1 MVNRIVF
8 LFSLI
13 FFFALPVKSQIK
25 HVVAKGETVFQIAK
39 KYEVTPFDI
48 YRLNPDAKN
57 GVQENTTLLIPK
69 ATSGKG
75 VIHVVGE
82 KETLFGIAKKY
93 NISVSDL
100 ETWNKASLQ
109 NGLKK
114 GQEIYVSKYP
124 NAKREINTESSFKPN
139 LSSNS
144 TSNSSKNKFAT
155 THLVEAKETKYG
167 IATRYG
173 LTVTELEQLNPQIVG
188 GLSIGQTLVLN
199 PGVQVKKTTKVT
211 LVDYEVQP
219 KETLY
224 SLSKKFDIAQADLIT
239 LNPDL
244 QDGLKIG
251 MILKVPSNGTGSYV
265 SKVKDSVLVAKNK
278 VNLIASVDKSKQKN
292 LVLLLPFNMA
302 KIETDS
308 VKTKTEQLK
317 TNKFLNLTLD
327 FYAGALMAIDS
338 AKVLGLP
345 VNVKVYDVE
354 STKYSSNVASI
365 ISKNNFKNVDVVVG
379 PFQNSIVET
388 TAQLLEKYDVPVI
401 SPLSKERGLPMANLY
416 YSIPS
421 EDLLKVSM
429 FNYFKAKNGNVVA
442 IISSKKTTSKEYIS
456 ANHPEVK
463 HAAFNDKGALDVALL
478 KTKLVKGQKNFV
490 LMEIEKASTILNITN
505 ILKGLQKEYDIQL
518 AVFEL
523 YDALNF
529 EEIPMKNLTD
539 LKLLFPSITK
549 VAETLEE
556 KIFEKQFKKINN
568 IYPNA
573 AAKKGFDVTFDAM
586 LRICQPEG
594 FVKSAASTKTE
605 YIENAFDYSSNNG
618 MITNNATYLLYY
630 DSDLTIKQ
638 AQ

>member
-1 MVNRIVF
+1 MIKRVVF

-13 FFFALPVKSQIK
+13 FLFALPIQSQIK
-25 HVVAKGETVFQIAK
+25 HLVAKGESVTLIAK

-69 ATSGKG
+69 ATSGKA
-75 VIHVVGE
+75 VLHVVGE

-93 NISVSDL
+93 NISVADL
-100 ETWNKASLQ
+100 ETWNKATLQ

-114 GQEIYVSKYP
+114 GQEIFVSKP
-124 NAKREINTESSFKPN
+124 SAADLKSVPTAFEIPIAV
-139 LSSNS
+139 SN
-144 TSNSSKNKFAT
+144 AT

-167 IATRYG
+167 IATKYG

-188 GLSIGQTLVLN
+188 GLNVGQTVVLK
-199 PGVQVKKTTKVT
+199 PGVQVKKTTNVT
-211 LVDYEVQP
+211 LIDYEVQP

-251 MILKVPSNGTGSYV
+251 MILKVPSNGTGTFV
-265 SKVKDSVLVAKNK
+265 SRTKDSVLVAKNK
-278 VNLIASVDKSKQKN
+278 VNLIASVDKLKQKN
-292 LVLLLPFNMA
+292 LVLLLPFNMT

-379 PFQNSIVET
+379 PFQNSVVET

-401 SPLSKERGLPMANLY
+401 SPLSKERGLPMDNLY

-478 KTKLVKGQKNFV
+478 KTQLVKGQKNFV
-490 LMEIEKASTILNITN
+490 LMEIEKASTILNIIN

>member
-1 MVNRIVF
+1 MIKRVVF

-13 FFFALPVKSQIK
+13 FLFALPVQSQIK

-57 GVQENTTLLIPK
+57 GVKENTTLLIPNGSVNK
-69 ATSGKG
+69 SIT
-75 VIHVVGE
+75 HVVGE

-93 NISVSDL
+93 NVSVADL
-100 ETWNKASLQ
+100 ETWNKATLQ

-114 GQEIYVSKYP
+114 GQEIFVSKP
-124 NAKREINTESSFKPN
+124 SAADLKSVSTPFVSKPKPV
-139 LSSNS
+139 SNV
-144 TSNSSKNKFAT
+144 T

-188 GLSIGQTLVLN
+188 GLNIGQTLILK
-199 PGVQVKKTTKVT
+199 PGVQVKKPSNVT
-211 LVDYEVQP
+211 LVEYEVQP

-224 SLSKKFDIAQADLIT
+224 SLSKKFDIAQGDLIT

-251 MILKVPSNGTGSYV
+251 MLLKVPSNGTV
-265 SKVKDSVLVAKNK
+265 ISKVKDSVLVAKNK
-278 VNLIASVDKSKQKN
+278 VNLLASVDKSKQKN
-292 LVLLLPFNMA
+292 LVLLLPFNIN

-327 FYAGALMAIDS
+327 FYAGALMAVDS

-345 VNVKVYDVE
+345 INVKVYDVE

-365 ISKNNFKNVDVVVG
+365 ISKNDFENVDAVVG
-379 PFQNSIVET
+379 PFQNSVVET
-388 TAQLLEKYDVPVI
+388 TAQLLTKYNTPVI
-401 SPLSKERGLPMANLY
+401 SPLSKERGLPLSNLY
-416 YSIPS
+416 YTVPS
-421 EDLLKVSM
+421 EDLLRASM
-429 FNYFKAKNGNVVA
+429 FDYFKSKNGNVVA
-442 IISSKKTTSKEYIS
+442 IISAKKTTSKDFIT

-478 KTKLVKGQKNFV
+478 KTQLVKGQKNFV
-490 LMEIEKASTILNITN
+490 LMEIEKASTILSITN

-529 EEIPMKNLTD
+529 EEIPMKNLAD
-539 LKLLFPSITK
+539 LKLLFPSATK
-549 VAETLEE
+549 VASTPEE
-556 KIFEKQFKKINN
+556 KQFEKQFKKINN

-594 FVKSAASTKTE
+594 FVKSAATTKTE
-605 YIENAFDYSSNNG
+605 YIENAFDYNSSNG
-618 MITNNATYLLYY
+618 LISNNATYLLYY
-630 DSDLTIKQ
+630 NSDLTIKQ

>member
-1 MVNRIVF
+1 MIKRVVF

-13 FFFALPVKSQIK
+13 FLFALPVQSQIK

-39 KYEVTPFDI
+39 KYKVTPFDI

-57 GVQENTTLLIPK
+57 GVKENTTLLIPNGSVNK
-69 ATSGKG
+69 SIT
-75 VIHVVGE
+75 HVVGE

-93 NISVSDL
+93 NVSVADL
-100 ETWNKASLQ
+100 ETWNKATLQ

-114 GQEIYVSKYP
+114 GQEIFVSKP
-124 NAKREINTESSFKPN
+124 SAADLKSVPTPFVSKPKPV
-139 LSSNS
+139 SNV
-144 TSNSSKNKFAT
+144 T

-167 IATRYG
+167 IATKYG

-188 GLSIGQTLVLN
+188 GLNMGQTLILK
-199 PGVQVKKTTKVT
+199 PGVQVKKPSNVT

-265 SKVKDSVLVAKNK
+265 SKAKDSVLVAKNK
-278 VNLIASVDKSKQKN
+278 VNLIASVDKSQQKN
-292 LVLLLPFNMA
+292 MVLLLPFNLT

-327 FYAGALMAIDS
+327 FYAGAQMAIDS

-345 VNVKVYDVE
+345 VNIKVYDVE

-365 ISKNNFKNVDVVVG
+365 ISKNNFENVDVVVG
-379 PFQNSIVET
+379 PFQNSVVET
-388 TAQLLEKYDVPVI
+388 TAQLLAKYNVPVI
-401 SPLSKERGLPMANLY
+401 SPLSKERGLPMDNLY

-421 EDLLKVSM
+421 EDLLKASM
-429 FNYFKAKNGNVVA
+429 FNYFKSKNGNVVA

-478 KTKLVKGQKNFV
+478 KTQLVKGQKNFV
-490 LMEIEKASTILNITN
+490 LMEIEKASTIINITN

-539 LKLLFPSITK
+539 LKLLFPSTTK
-549 VAETLEE
+549 VAETPEE

-605 YIENAFDYSSNNG
+605 YIENAFDYNSSNG
-618 MITNNATYLLYY
+618 LISNNATYLLFY

>member
-1 MVNRIVF
+1 MIKRVVF

-13 FFFALPVKSQIK
+13 FLFALPVQSQIK

-39 KYEVTPFDI
+39 KYKVTPFDI

-57 GVQENTTLLIPK
+57 GVKENTTLLIPNGSVNK
-69 ATSGKG
+69 SIT
-75 VIHVVGE
+75 HVVGE

-93 NISVSDL
+93 NVSVADL
-100 ETWNKASLQ
+100 ETWNKATLQ

-114 GQEIYVSKYP
+114 GQEIFVSKP
-124 NAKREINTESSFKPN
+124 SAADLKSVPTPFVSKPKPV
-139 LSSNS
+139 SNV
-144 TSNSSKNKFAT
+144 T

-188 GLSIGQTLVLN
+188 GLNIGQTLILKL
-199 PGVQVKKTTKVT
+199 GVQIKKPSNVT

-224 SLSKKFDIAQADLIT
+224 SLSKKFDIAQGDLIT

-251 MILKVPSNGTGSYV
+251 MILKVPSNGTV
-265 SKVKDSVLVAKNK
+265 VTKVKDSVLVAKNK
-278 VNLIASVDKSKQKN
+278 VNLLASVDKSKQRN
-292 LVLLLPFNMA
+292 LVLLLPFNIN

-327 FYAGALMAIDS
+327 FYAGALMAVDS

-345 VNVKVYDVE
+345 INVKVYDVE

-365 ISKNNFKNVDVVVG
+365 ISKNDFENVDAVVG
-379 PFQNSIVET
+379 PFQNSVVET
-388 TAQLLEKYDVPVI
+388 TAQLLTKYNTPVI
-401 SPLSKERGLPMANLY
+401 SPLSKERGLPLSNLY
-416 YSIPS
+416 YTVPS
-421 EDLLKVSM
+421 EDLLRASM
-429 FNYFKAKNGNVVA
+429 FDYFKSKNGNVIA
-442 IISSKKTTSKEYIS
+442 IISAKKTTSKDFIT

-478 KTKLVKGQKNFV
+478 KTQLVKGQKNFV

-539 LKLLFPSITK
+539 LKLLFPSTTK
-549 VAETLEE
+549 VAETPEE

-605 YIENAFDYSSNNG
+605 YIENAFDYTSNNG

>member
-1 MVNRIVF
+1 MIKRVVF

-13 FFFALPVKSQIK
+13 FLFGLPAQSQIK
-25 HVVAKGETVFQIAK
+25 HVVAKGETVTQIAK

-93 NISVSDL
+93 NISVADL
-100 ETWNKASLQ
+100 EAWNKATLQ

-114 GQEIYVSKYP
+114 GQEIFVSKP
-124 NAKREINTESSFKPN
+124 SAAVLKSVSTPVVSKPKAV
-139 LSSNS
+139 SN
-144 TSNSSKNKFAT
+144 AT

-167 IATRYG
+167 IATKYG

-188 GLSIGQTLVLN
+188 GLNIGQTLILK
-199 PGVQVKKTTKVT
+199 PGVQIKKPSNVT

-224 SLSKKFDIAQADLIT
+224 SLSKKFDIAQGDLIT

-251 MILKVPSNGTGSYV
+251 MILKVPSNGTGTYV
-265 SKVKDSVLVAKNK
+265 SKAKDSVLVAKNK

-292 LVLLLPFNMA
+292 MVLLLPFNIN

-327 FYAGALMAIDS
+327 FYAGAQMAIDS

-365 ISKNNFKNVDVVVG
+365 ISKNNFENVDVVVG
-379 PFQNSIVET
+379 PFQNTVVET
-388 TAQLLEKYDVPVI
+388 TAQLLAKYDVPVI
-401 SPLSKERGLPMANLY
+401 SPLSKERGLPMDNLY

-421 EDLLKVSM
+421 EELLKASM
-429 FNYFKAKNGNVVA
+429 FNYFKAKNGNVIA

-478 KTKLVKGQKNFV
+478 KTQLVKGQKNFV
-490 LMEIEKASTILNITN
+490 LMEIEKASTILSITN

-539 LKLLFPSITK
+539 LKLLFPSTTK
-549 VAETLEE
+549 VAETPEE

-594 FVKSAASTKTE
+594 FVKSAATTKTE

>member
-1 MVNRIVF
+1 MIKRVVF

-13 FFFALPVKSQIK
+13 FLFALPVQSQIK

-57 GVQENTTLLIPK
+57 GVKENTTLLIPNGSVNK
-69 ATSGKG
+69 SIT
-75 VIHVVGE
+75 HVVGE

-93 NISVSDL
+93 NVSVADL
-100 ETWNKASLQ
+100 ETWNKATLQ

-114 GQEIYVSKYP
+114 GQEIFVSKP
-124 NAKREINTESSFKPN
+124 SAADLKSVPTPFVSKPKPV
-139 LSSNS
+139 SNV
-144 TSNSSKNKFAT
+144 T

-188 GLSIGQTLVLN
+188 GLNIGQTLILK
-199 PGVQVKKTTKVT
+199 PGVQIKKPSNVT

-224 SLSKKFDIAQADLIT
+224 SLSKKFDIAQGDLIT

-251 MILKVPSNGTGSYV
+251 MILKVPSNGTV
-265 SKVKDSVLVAKNK
+265 VTKVKDSVLVAKNK
-278 VNLIASVDKSKQKN
+278 VNLLASVDKSKQKN
-292 LVLLLPFNMA
+292 LVLLLPFNIN

-327 FYAGALMAIDS
+327 FYAGALMAVDS

-345 VNVKVYDVE
+345 VNIKVYDVE

-365 ISKNNFKNVDVVVG
+365 ISKNDFENVDAVVG
-379 PFQNSIVET
+379 PFQNSVVET
-388 TAQLLEKYDVPVI
+388 TAQLLTKYNTPVI
-401 SPLSKERGLPMANLY
+401 SPLSKERGLPLSNLY
-416 YSIPS
+416 YTVPS
-421 EDLLKVSM
+421 EDLLRASM
-429 FNYFKAKNGNVVA
+429 FDYFKSKNGNVIA
-442 IISSKKTTSKEYIS
+442 IISAKKTTSKDFIT

-478 KTKLVKGQKNFV
+478 KTQLVKGQKNFV
-490 LMEIEKASTILNITN
+490 LMEIEKASTILSITN

-529 EEIPMKNLTD
+529 EEIPMKNLAD
-539 LKLLFPSITK
+539 LKMLFPSATK
-549 VAETLEE
+549 VASTPEE

-594 FVKSAASTKTE
+594 FEKSAASTKTE

>member
-1 MVNRIVF
+1 MIKSVVF

-13 FFFALPVKSQIK
+13 FFYALPVKSQIK

-57 GVQENTTLLIPK
+57 GVKENTTLLIPK
-69 ATSGKG
+69 ATGKAL
-75 VIHVVGE
+75 IHVVAE
-82 KETLFGIAKKY
+82 KETLYGISKKY
-93 NISVSDL
+93 NVSVSDL
-100 ETWNKASLQ
+100 ETWNKATLQ

-114 GQEIYVSKYP
+114 GQEIFVSKP
-124 NAKREINTESSFKPN
+124 SAADLKLVSTAAINKPIVN
-139 LSSNS
+139 SN
-144 TSNSSKNKFAT
+144 AT

-173 LTVTELEQLNPQIVG
+173 LTVTELEQLNPHIVG
-188 GLSIGQTLVLN
+188 GLNVGQTVVLK
-199 PGVQVKKTTKVT
+199 PGVQVAKTTNVT

-224 SLSKKFDIAQADLIT
+224 SLSKKFNIYQADLIT

-251 MILKVPSNGTGSYV
+251 MILKVPSNGTGTFV
-265 SKVKDSVLVAKNK
+265 SKAKDSVLVAKNK
-278 VNLIASVDKSKQKN
+278 VNLIDSVDKSKQKN
-292 LVLLLPFNMA
+292 MVLLLPFNLT

-327 FYAGALMAIDS
+327 FYAGAQMAIDS

-345 VNVKVYDVE
+345 LNVKVYDVE

-365 ISKNNFKNVDVVVG
+365 ISKNNFEEVDVVIG
-379 PFQNSIVET
+379 PFQNSVVET
-388 TAQLLEKYDVPVI
+388 TAQLLGKYNIPVI
-401 SPLSKERGLPMANLY
+401 SPLSKERGLPMDNLY

-442 IISSKKTTSKEYIS
+442 IISTKKASSKDYIT

-463 HAAFNDKGALDVALL
+463 HALFNDKGALDVALL
-478 KTKLVKGQKNFV
+478 KTQLVKGQKNFV

-518 AVFEL
+518 AVLEL
-523 YDALNF
+523 YDALDF

-539 LKLLFPSITK
+539 LKLLFPSTTK
-549 VAETLEE
+549 VAETPEE

-605 YIENAFDYSSNNG
+605 YIENAFDYSLNNG

>member
-1 MVNRIVF
+1 MIKRVVF

-13 FFFALPVKSQIK
+13 FLFALPVQSQIK

-100 ETWNKASLQ
+100 EAWNKATLQ

-114 GQEIYVSKYP
+114 GQEIFVSKP
-124 NAKREINTESSFKPN
+124 SAADLKSVPTPFVSKPKPV
-139 LSSNS
+139 SNV
-144 TSNSSKNKFAT
+144 T

-167 IATRYG
+167 IATKYG

-188 GLSIGQTLVLN
+188 GLNIGQTLVLK
-199 PGVQVKKTTKVT
+199 PGVQVKKTTNVT

-224 SLSKKFDIAQADLIT
+224 SLSKKFDIAQGDLIT

-251 MILKVPSNGTGSYV
+251 MLLKVPSNGTV
-265 SKVKDSVLVAKNK
+265 ITKAKDSVLVAKNK
-278 VNLIASVDKSKQKN
+278 VNLLATVDKSKQRN
-292 LVLLLPFNMA
+292 MVLLLPFNIN

-365 ISKNNFKNVDVVVG
+365 ISKNDFENVDAVVG

-388 TAQLLEKYDVPVI
+388 TAQLLTKYNTPVI
-401 SPLSKERGLPMANLY
+401 SPLSKERGLPLPNLY
-416 YSIPS
+416 YTVPA
-421 EDLLKVSM
+421 EDRLRASM
-429 FNYFKAKNGNVVA
+429 FDYFKSKNGNVVA
-442 IISSKKTTSKEYIS
+442 IISAKKTTSKDFIT

-463 HAAFNDKGALDVALL
+463 HALFNDKGALDVALL
-478 KTKLVKGQKNFV
+478 KTQLVKGQKNFV
-490 LMEIEKASTILNITN
+490 LMEIEKASTIINITN

-539 LKLLFPSITK
+539 LKMLFPSATK
-549 VAETLEE
+549 VAETPEE

-594 FVKSAASTKTE
+594 FVKSAATTKTE

>member
-1 MVNRIVF
+1 MIKRVVF

-13 FFFALPVKSQIK
+13 FLFALPVQSQIK

-57 GVQENTTLLIPK
+57 GVKENTTLLIPNGSVNK
-69 ATSGKG
+69 SITH
-75 VIHVVGE
+75 IVGE

-93 NISVSDL
+93 NVSVSDI
-100 ETWNKASLQ
+100 ETWNKVVLQ
-109 NGLKK
+109 NGLKI
-114 GQEIYVSKYP
+114 GQEIFVSKP
-124 NAKREINTESSFKPN
+124 SAADLKSVPTPFVSKPKPV
-139 LSSNS
+139 SNV
-144 TSNSSKNKFAT
+144 T

-167 IATRYG
+167 IASRYG

-188 GLSIGQTLVLN
+188 GLNIGQTLILK
-199 PGVQVKKTTKVT
+199 PGVQVKKPSNVT
-211 LVDYEVQP
+211 LVEYEVQP

-224 SLSKKFDIAQADLIT
+224 SLSKKFDIAQGELIT

-251 MILKVPSNGTGSYV
+251 MLLKVPSNGTV
-265 SKVKDSVLVAKNK
+265 ITKAKDSVLVAKNK
-278 VNLIASVDKSKQKN
+278 INLLATVDKSKQRN
-292 LVLLLPFNMA
+292 MVLLLPFNIN

-308 VKTKTEQLK
+308 LKTKAEHLK

-327 FYAGALMAIDS
+327 FYAGAQMAIDS

-354 STKYSSNVASI
+354 SSKYSSNVASI
-365 ISKNNFKNVDVVVG
+365 ISKNDFENVDAVVG
-379 PFQNSIVET
+379 PFQNSVVET
-388 TAQLLEKYDVPVI
+388 TAQLLTKYNTPVI
-401 SPLSKERGLPMANLY
+401 SPLSKERGLPLSNLY
-416 YSIPS
+416 YTVPA
-421 EDLLKVSM
+421 EDRLRASM
-429 FNYFKAKNGNVVA
+429 FDYFKSKNGNVVA
-442 IISSKKTTSKEYIS
+442 IISAKKTTSKDFIT
-456 ANHPEVK
+456 AHHPEVK
-463 HAAFNDKGALDVALL
+463 HALFNDKGALDVALL
-478 KTKLVKGQKNFV
+478 KTQLVKGQKNFV
-490 LMEIEKASTILNITN
+490 LMEIEKASTIISITN
-505 ILKGLQKEYDIQL
+505 TLKGLQKEYDIQL

-539 LKLLFPSITK
+539 LKMLFPSATK
-549 VAETLEE
+549 VAETPEE

-573 AAKKGFDVTFDAM
+573 AAKKGFDVTFDAL

-594 FVKSAASTKTE
+594 FVKSAATAKTE
-605 YIENAFDYSSNNG
+605 YIENAFDYNSSNG
-618 MITNNATYLLYY
+618 LISNNATYLLYY

>member
-1 MVNRIVF
+1 MIKRVVF

-13 FFFALPVKSQIK
+13 FLFGLPAQSQIK

-82 KETLFGIAKKY
+82 KETLFGISKKY
-93 NISVSDL
+93 NVSVTDL
-100 ETWNKASLQ
+100 EAWNKATLQ

-114 GQEIYVSKYP
+114 GQEIFVSKP
-124 NAKREINTESSFKPN
+124 SAADLKSVSTPFVLKPKPV
-139 LSSNS
+139 SNV
-144 TSNSSKNKFAT
+144 T

-173 LTVTELEQLNPQIVG
+173 LTVTELEQLNPQIIS
-188 GLSIGQTLVLN
+188 GLNIGQTLILK
-199 PGVQVKKTTKVT
+199 PGVQVKKPSNVT
-211 LVDYEVQP
+211 LVNYEVQP

-224 SLSKKFDIAQADLIT
+224 SLSKKFDIAQGDLIT

-251 MILKVPSNGTGSYV
+251 MILKVPSNGTV
-265 SKVKDSVLVAKNK
+265 VTKVKDSVLVAKNK
-278 VNLIASVDKSKQKN
+278 VNLLASVDKSKQKN
-292 LVLLLPFNMA
+292 LVLLLPFNIN

-327 FYAGALMAIDS
+327 FYAGALMAVDS

-345 VNVKVYDVE
+345 VNIKVYDVE

-365 ISKNNFKNVDVVVG
+365 ISKNDFVNVDAVVG
-379 PFQNSIVET
+379 PFQNSVVET
-388 TAQLLEKYDVPVI
+388 TAQLLTKYNTPVI
-401 SPLSKERGLPMANLY
+401 SPLSKERGLPLSNLY
-416 YSIPS
+416 YTVPS
-421 EDLLKVSM
+421 EDLLRASM
-429 FNYFKAKNGNVVA
+429 FNYFKSKNGNVVA
-442 IISSKKTTSKEYIS
+442 IISAKKTTSKDFIT

-478 KTKLVKGQKNFV
+478 KTQLVKGQKNFV
-490 LMEIEKASTILNITN
+490 LMEIEKASTILSITN

-539 LKLLFPSITK
+539 LKMLFPSATK
-549 VAETLEE
+549 VAETPEE

-594 FVKSAASTKTE
+594 FVKSAATTKTE
-605 YIENAFDYSSNNG
+605 YIENAFDYNSSNG
-618 MITNNATYLLYY
+618 LISNNATYLLYY

>member
-1 MVNRIVF
+1 MIKRVVF

-13 FFFALPVKSQIK
+13 FFFSLPVKSQIK

-82 KETLFGIAKKY
+82 KETLFGISKKY

-100 ETWNKASLQ
+100 ETWNKATLQ

-114 GQEIYVSKYP
+114 GQEIFVSKP
-124 NAKREINTESSFKPN
+124 SAADLKSVPTPFVPTPKAV
-139 LSSNS
+139 SN
-144 TSNSSKNKFAT
+144 AT

-167 IATRYG
+167 IATKYG
-173 LTVTELEQLNPQIVG
+173 LTVTELEQLNPHIVG
-188 GLSIGQTLVLN
+188 GLNVGQTVVLK
-199 PGVQVKKTTKVT
+199 PGVQVKKTTNVT

-251 MILKVPSNGTGSYV
+251 MILKVPSNGTGTFV
-265 SKVKDSVLVAKNK
+265 SRTKDSVLVAKNK
-278 VNLIASVDKSKQKN
+278 VNLITSVDKLQQKN
-292 LVLLLPFNMA
+292 MVLLLPFNMN

-327 FYAGALMAIDS
+327 FYAGAQMAIDS

-345 VNVKVYDVE
+345 INIKVYDVE

-365 ISKNNFKNVDVVVG
+365 ISKNNFENVDVVVG
-379 PFQNSIVET
+379 PFQNSVVET
-388 TAQLLEKYDVPVI
+388 TAQLLAKYNVPVI
-401 SPLSKERGLPMANLY
+401 SPLSKERGLPMNNLY

-421 EDLLKVSM
+421 EDLLKASM
-429 FNYFKAKNGNVVA
+429 FNYFKTKNGNVVA

-478 KTKLVKGQKNFV
+478 KTQLVKGQKNFV

-539 LKLLFPSITK
+539 LKLLFPSTTK
-549 VAETLEE
+549 VAETPEE

>member
-1 MVNRIVF
+1 MIKRVVF

-13 FFFALPVKSQIK
+13 FLFALPVQSQIK
-25 HVVAKGETVFQIAK
+25 HVVAKGETVTQIAK

-69 ATSGKG
+69 ATSGKA

-93 NISVSDL
+93 NVSVTDL
-100 ETWNKASLQ
+100 ETWNKATLQ

-114 GQEIYVSKYP
+114 GQEIFVSKP
-124 NAKREINTESSFKPN
+124 SAADLKSVTTTVVAKPKPV
-139 LSSNS
+139 SN
-144 TSNSSKNKFAT
+144 AT

-167 IATRYG
+167 IATKYG

-188 GLSIGQTLVLN
+188 GLNMGQTLILK
-199 PGVQVKKTTKVT
+199 PGVQVKKPSNVT

-265 SKVKDSVLVAKNK
+265 SKPKDSVLVAKNK

-292 LVLLLPFNMA
+292 MVLLLPFNMN

-308 VKTKTEQLK
+308 VKTKTEHLK

-327 FYAGALMAIDS
+327 FYAGAQMAIDS

-345 VNVKVYDVE
+345 INVKVYDVE

-365 ISKNNFKNVDVVVG
+365 ISKNDFENVDVVVG
-379 PFQNSIVET
+379 PFQNSVVET
-388 TAQLLEKYDVPVI
+388 TAQLLTKYNTPVV
-401 SPLSKERGLPMANLY
+401 SPLSKERGLPLPNLY
-416 YSIPS
+416 YTVPA
-421 EDLLKVSM
+421 EDRLRASM
-429 FNYFKAKNGNVVA
+429 FDYFKSKNGNVIA
-442 IISSKKTTSKEYIS
+442 IISAKKTTSKDFIT

-478 KTKLVKGQKNFV
+478 KTQLVKGQKNFV
-490 LMEIEKASTILNITN
+490 LMEIEKASTIISITT

-539 LKLLFPSITK
+539 LKLLFPSATK
-549 VAETLEE
+549 VASTPEE

-594 FVKSAASTKTE
+594 FVKSAATTKTE
-605 YIENAFDYSSNNG
+605 YIENAFDYNSSNG
-618 MITNNATYLLYY
+618 LISNNATYLLYY

>member
-1 MVNRIVF
+1 MIKRVVF

-13 FFFALPVKSQIK
+13 FLFALPVQSQIK

-57 GVQENTTLLIPK
+57 GVKENTTLLIPNGSVNK
-69 ATSGKG
+69 AIK
-75 VIHVVGE
+75 HVVGE
-82 KETLFGIAKKY
+82 KETLFGISKKY
-93 NISVSDL
+93 NVTVSDI
-100 ETWNKASLQ
+100 ETWNKVALQ
-109 NGLKK
+109 NGLKI
-114 GQEIYVSKYP
+114 GQEIFVSKP
-124 NAKREINTESSFKPN
+124 SAADINASQATFFKPKATTN
-139 LSSNS
+139 
-144 TSNSSKNKFAT
+144 AT

-188 GLSIGQTLVLN
+188 GLNVGQTLILK
-199 PGVQVKKTTKVT
+199 PGVQVKKPSNVT
-211 LVDYEVQP
+211 LVEYEVQP

-224 SLSKKFDIAQADLIT
+224 SLSKKFDIAQGDLIT

-251 MILKVPSNGTGSYV
+251 MILKVPSNGTV
-265 SKVKDSVLVAKNK
+265 ITKTKDSVLVAKNK
-278 VNLIASVDKSKQKN
+278 MNLLATVDKSKQRN
-292 LVLLLPFNMA
+292 MVLLLPFNIN

-365 ISKNNFKNVDVVVG
+365 ISKNDFENVDAVVG

-388 TAQLLEKYDVPVI
+388 TAQLLTKYNTPVI
-401 SPLSKERGLPMANLY
+401 SPLSKERGLPLPNLY
-416 YSIPS
+416 YTVPA
-421 EDLLKVSM
+421 EDRLRASM
-429 FNYFKAKNGNVVA
+429 FDYFKSKNGNVVA
-442 IISSKKTTSKEYIS
+442 IISAKKTTSKDFIT

-463 HAAFNDKGALDVALL
+463 HALFNDKGALDVALL
-478 KTKLVKGQKNFV
+478 KTQLVKGQKNFV
-490 LMEIEKASTILNITN
+490 LMEIEKASTILSITN

-529 EEIPMKNLTD
+529 EEIPMKNLAD
-539 LKLLFPSITK
+539 LKLLFPSATK
-549 VAETLEE
+549 VASTPEE

-594 FVKSAASTKTE
+594 FVKSAATTKTE
-605 YIENAFDYSSNNG
+605 YIENAFDYNSSNG
-618 MITNNATYLLYY
+618 LISNNATYLLYY

>member
-1 MVNRIVF
+1 MIKRVVF

-13 FFFALPVKSQIK
+13 FLFGLPAQSQIK

-82 KETLFGIAKKY
+82 KETLFGISKKY

-100 ETWNKASLQ
+100 ETWNKATLQ

-114 GQEIYVSKYP
+114 GQEIFVSKP
-124 NAKREINTESSFKPN
+124 SVADLKSVPTPFVTKPKAV
-139 LSSNS
+139 SN
-144 TSNSSKNKFAT
+144 AT

-167 IATRYG
+167 IATKYG

-188 GLSIGQTLVLN
+188 GLNMGQTLILK
-199 PGVQVKKTTKVT
+199 PGVQVKKPSNVT

-265 SKVKDSVLVAKNK
+265 SKAKDSVLVAKNK
-278 VNLIASVDKSKQKN
+278 VNLIASVDKSQQKN
-292 LVLLLPFNMA
+292 MVLLLPFNLT

-327 FYAGALMAIDS
+327 FYAGAQMAIDS

-345 VNVKVYDVE
+345 VNIKVYDVE

-365 ISKNNFKNVDVVVG
+365 ISKNNFENVDVVVG
-379 PFQNSIVET
+379 PFQNSVVET
-388 TAQLLEKYDVPVI
+388 TAQLLAKYNVPVI
-401 SPLSKERGLPMANLY
+401 SPLSKERGLPMDNLY

-421 EDLLKVSM
+421 EDLLKASM
-429 FNYFKAKNGNVVA
+429 FNYFKSKNGNVVA

-478 KTKLVKGQKNFV
+478 KTQLVKGQKNFV
-490 LMEIEKASTILNITN
+490 LMEIEKASTIINITN

-539 LKLLFPSITK
+539 LKLLFPSTTK
-549 VAETLEE
+549 VAETPEE

-605 YIENAFDYSSNNG
+605 YIENAFDYNSSNG
-618 MITNNATYLLYY
+618 LISNNATYLLFY

>member
-1 MVNRIVF
+1 MIKRVIF

-13 FFFALPVKSQIK
+13 FLFWLPVQSQIK
-25 HVVAKGETVFQIAK
+25 HLVAKGETVFQIAK

-57 GVQENTTLLIPK
+57 GVKENTTLLIPNGSVNK
-69 ATSGKG
+69 SIT
-75 VIHVVGE
+75 HVVGE
-82 KETLFGIAKKY
+82 KETIFGIAKKY
-93 NISVSDL
+93 NVSVSDI
-100 ETWNKASLQ
+100 ETWNKATLQ
-109 NGLKK
+109 NGLKI
-114 GQEIYVSKYP
+114 GQQIFVSKP
-124 NAKREINTESSFKPN
+124 SAADLNSMSNIASKPKAI
-139 LSSNS
+139 SA
-144 TSNSSKNKFAT
+144 AT

-167 IATRYG
+167 IASRYG
-173 LTVTELEQLNPQIVG
+173 LTVTELEQLNPQIVA
-188 GLSIGQTLVLN
+188 GLNIGQTLILK
-199 PGVQVKKTTKVT
+199 PGVQVKKPSNVT
-211 LVDYEVQP
+211 LIDYEVQP

-224 SLSKKFDIAQADLIT
+224 SLSKKFDIAQGELIT

-251 MILKVPSNGTGSYV
+251 MILKVPSNGTV
-265 SKVKDSVLVAKNK
+265 ISKVKDSVLVAKNK
-278 VNLIASVDKSKQKN
+278 VNLLASVDKSKQKN
-292 LVLLLPFNMA
+292 LVLLLPFNIN

-365 ISKNNFKNVDVVVG
+365 ISKNDFENVDAVVG
-379 PFQNSIVET
+379 PFQNSVVET
-388 TAQLLEKYDVPVI
+388 TAQLLTKYNTPVI
-401 SPLSKERGLPMANLY
+401 SPLSKERGFPLSNLY
-416 YSIPS
+416 YTVPA
-421 EDLLKVSM
+421 EDRLRASM
-429 FNYFKAKNGNVVA
+429 FDYFKSKNGNVVA
-442 IISSKKTTSKEYIS
+442 IISAKKTTSKDFIT

-463 HAAFNDKGALDVALL
+463 QALINDKGALDVALL
-478 KTKLVKGQKNFV
+478 KTQLVKGQKNFV
-490 LMEIEKASTILNITN
+490 LMEIEKASTIISITN

-539 LKLLFPSITK
+539 LKLLFPSATK
-549 VAETLEE
+549 VAETPEE

-594 FVKSAASTKTE
+594 FVKSAATTKTE
-605 YIENAFDYSSNNG
+605 YIENAFDYNSSNG
-618 MITNNATYLLYY
+618 LISNNATYLLYY

>member
-1 MVNRIVF
+1 MVKSIMKRIVF
-8 LFSLI
+8 LISL
-13 FFFALPVKSQIK
+13 FQVFTLQLQAQIK

-39 KYEVTPFDI
+39 KYEVTPYDI
-48 YRLNPDAKN
+48 YRLNPDAKE
-57 GVQENTTLLIPK
+57 GVKENVTLLIPK
-69 ATSGKG
+69 PSTGKAI
-75 VIHVVGE
+75 IHEVGE
-82 KETLFGIAKKY
+82 KETLYGIAKKY
-93 NISVSDL
+93 NVAVADL
-100 ETWNKASLQ
+100 EQWNKSTLAL
-109 NGLKK
+109 GLKK
-114 GQEIYVSKYP
+114 GQQIFVSKP
-124 NAKREINTESSFKPN
+124 
-139 LSSNS
+139 
-144 TSNSSKNKFAT
+144 
-155 THLVEAKETKYG
+155 
-167 IATRYG
+167 
-173 LTVTELEQLNPQIVG
+173 TV
-188 GLSIGQTLVLN
+188 S
-199 PGVQVKKTTKVT
+199 QVKTSTVSEKEVKPKWV
-211 LVDYEVQP
+211 VKPRQSNYEVQP

-224 SLSKKFDIAQADLIT
+224 SLCKKFDINQEELIK

-251 MILKVPSNGTGSYV
+251 MILKVPSNGTGAFV
-265 SKVKDSVLVAKNK
+265 SRTKDSVLVAKNK

-292 LVLLLPFNMA
+292 MVLLLPFNMA

-327 FYAGALMAIDS
+327 FYAGAQMAIDS

-345 VNVKVYDVE
+345 VNIKVYDVE

-365 ISKNNFKNVDVVVG
+365 ISKNNFENVDVVVG
-379 PFQNSIVET
+379 PFQKSIVET
-388 TAQLLEKYDVPVI
+388 TAQLLTKYNVPVI
-401 SPLSKERGLPMANLY
+401 SPLSKERGLPMDNLY

-421 EDLLKVSM
+421 EDLLKASM
-429 FNYFKAKNGNVVA
+429 FNYFKEKNGNVVA

-456 ANHPEVK
+456 TNHPEVK

-478 KTKLVKGQKNFV
+478 KTQLVKGQKNFV

-539 LKLLFPSITK
+539 LKLLFPSTTK
-549 VAETLEE
+549 VAETPEE

-594 FVKSAASTKTE
+594 FVKSAATTKTE

>member
-1 MVNRIVF
+1 MIKRVVF

-13 FFFALPVKSQIK
+13 FLFGLPAQSQIK

-82 KETLFGIAKKY
+82 KETLFGISKKY
-93 NISVSDL
+93 NISVADL
-100 ETWNKASLQ
+100 EAWNKATLQ

-114 GQEIYVSKYP
+114 GQEIFVSKP
-124 NAKREINTESSFKPN
+124 SAADLKSVPTPFVSKPKAV
-139 LSSNS
+139 SN
-144 TSNSSKNKFAT
+144 AT

-167 IATRYG
+167 IATKYG

-188 GLSIGQTLVLN
+188 GLNVGQTVVLK
-199 PGVQVKKTTKVT
+199 PGVQVKKTTNVT

-251 MILKVPSNGTGSYV
+251 MILKVPSNGTGTFV
-265 SKVKDSVLVAKNK
+265 SKAKDSVLVAKNK
-278 VNLIASVDKSKQKN
+278 VNLIASVDKSQQKN
-292 LVLLLPFNMA
+292 MVLLLPFNLT

-327 FYAGALMAIDS
+327 FYAGAQMAIDS

-365 ISKNNFKNVDVVVG
+365 ISKNNFENVDVVVG
-379 PFQNSIVET
+379 PFQNTVVET
-388 TAQLLEKYDVPVI
+388 TAQLLAKYNVPVI
-401 SPLSKERGLPMANLY
+401 SPLSKERGLPMDNLY

-421 EDLLKVSM
+421 EDLLKASM

-442 IISSKKTTSKEYIS
+442 IISSKKTTSKEYIT
-456 ANHPEVK
+456 ANHPDVK

-478 KTKLVKGQKNFV
+478 KTQLVKGQKNFV

-539 LKLLFPSITK
+539 LKLLFPSTTK
-549 VAETLEE
+549 VAETPEE

-594 FVKSAASTKTE
+594 FVKSAAITKTE

>member
-1 MVNRIVF
+1 MIKRVVF

-13 FFFALPVKSQIK
+13 FLFALPVQSQIK

-69 ATSGKG
+69 TTSGKS
-75 VIHVVGE
+75 VVHVVGE

-100 ETWNKASLQ
+100 EAWNKATLQ

-114 GQEIYVSKYP
+114 GQEIFVSKP
-124 NAKREINTESSFKPN
+124 TADDLKSVSTPFVSKPKPV
-139 LSSNS
+139 SNV
-144 TSNSSKNKFAT
+144 T

-167 IATRYG
+167 IATKYG

-188 GLSIGQTLVLN
+188 GLNIGQTLILKL
-199 PGVQVKKTTKVT
+199 GVQIKKPSNVT

-224 SLSKKFDIAQADLIT
+224 SLSKKFDIAQGDLIT

-251 MILKVPSNGTGSYV
+251 MILKVPSNGTV
-265 SKVKDSVLVAKNK
+265 VTKVKDSVLVAKNK
-278 VNLIASVDKSKQKN
+278 VNLLASVDKSKQRN
-292 LVLLLPFNMA
+292 LVLLLPFNIN

-308 VKTKTEQLK
+308 VKTKTQQLK

-327 FYAGALMAIDS
+327 FYAGALMAVDS

-345 VNVKVYDVE
+345 INVKVYDVE

-365 ISKNNFKNVDVVVG
+365 ISKNDFENVDAVVG
-379 PFQNSIVET
+379 PFQNSVVET
-388 TAQLLEKYDVPVI
+388 TAQLLTKYNTPVI
-401 SPLSKERGLPMANLY
+401 SPLSKERGLPLSNLY
-416 YSIPS
+416 YTVPS
-421 EDLLKVSM
+421 EDLLRASM
-429 FNYFKAKNGNVVA
+429 FDYFKSKNGNVVA
-442 IISSKKTTSKEYIS
+442 IISSKKTTSKEFIS

-478 KTKLVKGQKNFV
+478 KTQLVKGQKNFV

-505 ILKGLQKEYDIQL
+505 ILRGLQKEYDIQL
-518 AVFEL
+518 AVLEL

-539 LKLLFPSITK
+539 LKLLFPSTTK
-549 VAETLEE
+549 VAETPEE

-605 YIENAFDYSSNNG
+605 YIENAFDYTSNNG

>member
-1 MVNRIVF
+1 MIKRVVF

-13 FFFALPVKSQIK
+13 FFFSLPVKSQIK

-69 ATSGKG
+69 TTSGKA
-75 VIHVVGE
+75 VLHVVGE

-93 NISVSDL
+93 NISVADL
-100 ETWNKASLQ
+100 EAWNKATLQ

-114 GQEIYVSKYP
+114 GQEIFVSKP
-124 NAKREINTESSFKPN
+124 SAADLKSVPTPFVTKPKAV
-139 LSSNS
+139 SN
-144 TSNSSKNKFAT
+144 AT

-167 IATRYG
+167 IATKYG
-173 LTVTELEQLNPQIVG
+173 LTVTELEQLNPHIVG
-188 GLSIGQTLVLN
+188 GLNVGQTVVLK
-199 PGVQVKKTTKVT
+199 PGVQVKKTTNVT

-251 MILKVPSNGTGSYV
+251 MILKVPSNGTGTFV
-265 SKVKDSVLVAKNK
+265 SRTKDSVLVAKNK

-292 LVLLLPFNMA
+292 MVLLLPFNMN
-302 KIETDS
+302 KVETDS

-327 FYAGALMAIDS
+327 FYAGAQMAIDS

-365 ISKNNFKNVDVVVG
+365 ISKNNFENVDVVVG
-379 PFQNSIVET
+379 PFQNSVVET
-388 TAQLLEKYDVPVI
+388 TAQLLAKYDVPVI
-401 SPLSKERGLPMANLY
+401 SPLSKERGLPMNNLY

-421 EDLLKVSM
+421 EDLLKASM
-429 FNYFKAKNGNVVA
+429 FNYFKTKNGNVVA
-442 IISSKKTTSKEYIS
+442 IISSKKTTSKEFIS

-463 HAAFNDKGALDVALL
+463 HAVFNDKGALDVTLL
-478 KTKLVKGQKNFV
+478 KTQLVKGQKNFV

-518 AVFEL
+518 AVLEL

-539 LKLLFPSITK
+539 LKLLFPSTTK
-549 VAETLEE
+549 VAETPEE

-605 YIENAFDYSSNNG
+605 YIENAFDYTSNNG

>member
-1 MVNRIVF
+1 MIKRVVF

-13 FFFALPVKSQIK
+13 FLFALPIQSQIK
-25 HVVAKGETVFQIAK
+25 HLVAKGESVTLIAK

-69 ATSGKG
+69 ATSGKA
-75 VIHVVGE
+75 VLHVVGE

-93 NISVSDL
+93 NISVADL
-100 ETWNKASLQ
+100 ETWNKATLQ

-114 GQEIYVSKYP
+114 GQEIFVSKP
-124 NAKREINTESSFKPN
+124 SAADLKSVPTAFEIPIAV
-139 LSSNS
+139 SN
-144 TSNSSKNKFAT
+144 AT

-167 IATRYG
+167 IATKYG

-188 GLSIGQTLVLN
+188 GLNIGQTLVLK
-199 PGVQVKKTTKVT
+199 PGVQVKKTTNVT
-211 LVDYEVQP
+211 LGDYEVQP

-224 SLSKKFDIAQADLIT
+224 SLSKKFVIAQADLIT

-251 MILKVPSNGTGSYV
+251 MILKVPSNGTGTLV
-265 SKVKDSVLVAKNK
+265 SKAKDSVLVAKNK

-292 LVLLLPFNMA
+292 MVLLLPFNMA

-327 FYAGALMAIDS
+327 FYAGAQMAIDS

-379 PFQNSIVET
+379 PFQNSVVET

-401 SPLSKERGLPMANLY
+401 SPLSKERGLPMDNLY

-478 KTKLVKGQKNFV
+478 KTQLVKGQKNFV

>member
-1 MVNRIVF
+1 MRRIVF
-8 LFSLI
+8 LIS
-13 FFFALPVKSQIK
+13 FFQVITFQLQAQIQ

-39 KYEVTPFDI
+39 KYEVTPYDI
-48 YRLNPDAKN
+48 YRLNPDAKEALK
-57 GVQENTTLLIPK
+57 ENTTLLIPK
-69 ATSGKG
+69 PSTGKAI
-75 VIHVVGE
+75 VHEVGE
-82 KETLFGIAKKY
+82 KETLYGIAKKY
-93 NISVSDL
+93 NVTVSDL
-100 ETWNKASLQ
+100 EQWNKSALEG
-109 NGLKK
+109 GLKK
-114 GQEIYVSKYP
+114 GQQIFVSKP
-124 NAKREINTESSFKPN
+124 SSTQEKSLSTIVSDTKP
-139 LSSNS
+139 
-144 TSNSSKNKFAT
+144 K
-155 THLVEAKETKYG
+155 
-167 IATRYG
+167 IATK
-173 LTVTELEQLNPQIVG
+173 TA
-188 GLSIGQTLVLN
+188 LSE
-199 PGVQVKKTTKVT
+199 
-211 LVDYEVQP
+211 YEVQP

-251 MILKVPSNGTGSYV
+251 MILKVPSNGTGTFV
-265 SKVKDSVLVAKNK
+265 SRTKDSVLVAKNK
-278 VNLIASVDKSKQKN
+278 ANLIASVDKSKQKN
-292 LVLLLPFNMA
+292 MVLLLPFNLT

-327 FYAGALMAIDS
+327 FYAGAQMAIDS

-365 ISKNNFKNVDVVVG
+365 ISKNNFENVDVVVG
-379 PFQNSIVET
+379 PFQNTVVET
-388 TAQLLEKYDVPVI
+388 TAQLLAKYNVPVI
-401 SPLSKERGLPMANLY
+401 SPLSKERGLPMNNLY

-429 FNYFKAKNGNVVA
+429 FNYFKAKKGNVVA
-442 IISSKKTTSKEYIS
+442 IISTKKASSKDYIT

-463 HAAFNDKGALDVALL
+463 HALFNDKGVLDVALL
-478 KTKLVKGQKNFV
+478 KTQLVKGQKNFV

-518 AVFEL
+518 AVLEL
-523 YDALNF
+523 YDALDF

-539 LKLLFPSITK
+539 LKLLFPSTTK
-549 VAETLEE
+549 VAETPEE

-594 FVKSAASTKTE
+594 FVKSAATTKTE

>member
-1 MVNRIVF
+1 MRRIVF
-8 LFSLI
+8 LIS
-13 FFFALPVKSQIK
+13 FFQVITFQLQAQIQ

-39 KYEVTPFDI
+39 KYEVTPYDI
-48 YRLNPDAKN
+48 YRLNPDAKEALK
-57 GVQENTTLLIPK
+57 ENTTLLIPK
-69 ATSGKG
+69 PSTGKAI
-75 VIHVVGE
+75 VHEVGE
-82 KETLFGIAKKY
+82 KETLYGIAKKY
-93 NISVSDL
+93 NVTVSDL
-100 ETWNKASLQ
+100 EQWNKSALEG
-109 NGLKK
+109 GLKK
-114 GQEIYVSKYP
+114 GQQIFVSKP
-124 NAKREINTESSFKPN
+124 SSTQEKSLSTIVSDTKP
-139 LSSNS
+139 
-144 TSNSSKNKFAT
+144 K
-155 THLVEAKETKYG
+155 
-167 IATRYG
+167 IATK
-173 LTVTELEQLNPQIVG
+173 TA
-188 GLSIGQTLVLN
+188 LSE
-199 PGVQVKKTTKVT
+199 
-211 LVDYEVQP
+211 YEVQP

-224 SLSKKFDIAQADLIT
+224 SLTKKFNISQEDLIK

-244 QDGLKIG
+244 LEGVKIG
-251 MILKVPSNGTGSYV
+251 MILNVPSIPNV
-265 SKVKDSVLVAKNK
+265 NVKVKDSVLAPKNK
-278 VNLIASVDKSKQKN
+278 TNLLASVDFTEQKSM
-292 LVLLLPFNMA
+292 VLLLPFNINKM
-302 KIETDS
+302 ETDS
-308 VKTKTEQLK
+308 LKTRSEHLK

-345 VNVKVYDVE
+345 VDIKVYDVE
-354 STKYSSNVASI
+354 SSKNSSNVATI
-365 ISKNNFKNVDVVVG
+365 LSKNNFEDVDVVVG
-379 PFQNSIVET
+379 PFQNSVVET
-388 TAQLLEKYDVPVI
+388 TAQLLAKYNVPVI
-401 SPLSKERGLPMANLY
+401 SPLSKERGLPMNNLY

-421 EDLLKVSM
+421 EDLLKASM
-429 FNYFKAKNGNVVA
+429 FNYFKTKNGNVVA

-478 KTKLVKGQKNFV
+478 KTQLVKGQKNFV

-539 LKLLFPSITK
+539 LKLLFPSATK
-549 VAETLEE
+549 VAETPEE
-556 KIFEKQFKKINN
+556 KIFELQFKKINN

-573 AAKKGFDVTFDAM
+573 AAKKGFDITFDAM

-594 FVKSAASTKTE
+594 FAKSAVSTKTE

>member
-1 MVNRIVF
+1 MIKRVIF

-13 FFFALPVKSQIK
+13 FLFWLPVQSQIK
-25 HVVAKGETVFQIAK
+25 HLVAKGETVFQIAK

-57 GVQENTTLLIPK
+57 GVKENTTLLIPNGSVNK
-69 ATSGKG
+69 SIT
-75 VIHVVGE
+75 HVVGE
-82 KETLFGIAKKY
+82 KETIFGIAKKY
-93 NISVSDL
+93 NVSVSDI
-100 ETWNKASLQ
+100 ETWNKATLQ
-109 NGLKK
+109 NGLKI
-114 GQEIYVSKYP
+114 GQQIFVSKP
-124 NAKREINTESSFKPN
+124 SAADLNSMSNIASKPKAI
-139 LSSNS
+139 SA
-144 TSNSSKNKFAT
+144 AT

-167 IATRYG
+167 IASRYG
-173 LTVTELEQLNPQIVG
+173 LTVTELEQLNPQIVA
-188 GLSIGQTLVLN
+188 GLNIGQTLILK
-199 PGVQVKKTTKVT
+199 PGVQVKKPSNVT
-211 LVDYEVQP
+211 LIDYEVQP

-224 SLSKKFDIAQADLIT
+224 SLSKKFDIAQGELIT

-251 MILKVPSNGTGSYV
+251 MILKVPSNGTV
-265 SKVKDSVLVAKNK
+265 ISKVKDSVLVAKNK
-278 VNLIASVDKSKQKN
+278 VNLLASVDKSKQKN
-292 LVLLLPFNMA
+292 LVLLLPFNIN

-365 ISKNNFKNVDVVVG
+365 ISKNDFENVDAVVG
-379 PFQNSIVET
+379 PFQNSVVET
-388 TAQLLEKYDVPVI
+388 TAQLLTKYNTPVI
-401 SPLSKERGLPMANLY
+401 SPLSKERGFPLSNLY
-416 YSIPS
+416 YTVPA
-421 EDLLKVSM
+421 EDRLRASM
-429 FNYFKAKNGNVVA
+429 FDYFKSKNGNVVA
-442 IISSKKTTSKEYIS
+442 IISTKKTTSKDFITS
-456 ANHPEVK
+456 NHPEVK
-463 HAAFNDKGALDVALL
+463 HALINDKGALDVALL
-478 KTKLVKGQKNFV
+478 KTQLVKGQKNFV
-490 LMEIEKASTILNITN
+490 LMEIEKASTIISITN

-539 LKLLFPSITK
+539 LKLLFPSATK
-549 VAETLEE
+549 VAETPEE

-594 FVKSAASTKTE
+594 FVKSAATTKTE
-605 YIENAFDYSSNNG
+605 YIENAFDYNSSNG
-618 MITNNATYLLYY
+618 LISNNATYLLYY

>member
-1 MVNRIVF
+1 MIKRVVF

-13 FFFALPVKSQIK
+13 FLFGLPAQSQIK
-25 HVVAKGETVFQIAK
+25 HVVTKGETVTQIAK

-69 ATSGKG
+69 TTSGKS
-75 VIHVVGE
+75 VVHVVGE

-100 ETWNKASLQ
+100 EAWNKATLQ

-114 GQEIYVSKYP
+114 GQEIFVSKP
-124 NAKREINTESSFKPN
+124 SAADLKSVSTPFVSKPKPV
-139 LSSNS
+139 SNV
-144 TSNSSKNKFAT
+144 T

-173 LTVTELEQLNPQIVG
+173 LTVTELEQLNPQIVS
-188 GLSIGQTLVLN
+188 GLNIGQTLILK
-199 PGVQVKKTTKVT
+199 PGVQVKKPSNVT
-211 LVDYEVQP
+211 LVNYEVQP

-224 SLSKKFDIAQADLIT
+224 SLSKKFDIAQGDLIT

-251 MILKVPSNGTGSYV
+251 MILKVPSNGTV
-265 SKVKDSVLVAKNK
+265 VTKVKDSVLVAKNK
-278 VNLIASVDKSKQKN
+278 VNLLASVDKSKQKN
-292 LVLLLPFNMA
+292 LVLLLPFNIN

-327 FYAGALMAIDS
+327 FYAGALMAVDS

-345 VNVKVYDVE
+345 VNIKVYDVE

-365 ISKNNFKNVDVVVG
+365 ISKNDFVNVDAVVG
-379 PFQNSIVET
+379 PFQNSVVET
-388 TAQLLEKYDVPVI
+388 TAQLLTKYNTPVI
-401 SPLSKERGLPMANLY
+401 SPLSKERGLPLSNLY
-416 YSIPS
+416 YTVPS
-421 EDLLKVSM
+421 EDLLRASM
-429 FNYFKAKNGNVVA
+429 FDYFKSKNGNVIA
-442 IISSKKTTSKEYIS
+442 IISAKKTTSKDFIT

-478 KTKLVKGQKNFV
+478 KTQLVKGQKNFV
-490 LMEIEKASTILNITN
+490 LMEIEKASTILSITN

-529 EEIPMKNLTD
+529 EEIPMKNLAD
-539 LKLLFPSITK
+539 LKMLFPSATK
-549 VAETLEE
+549 VASTPEE

-594 FVKSAASTKTE
+594 FVKSAATTKTE
-605 YIENAFDYSSNNG
+605 YIENAFDYNSSNG
-618 MITNNATYLLYY
+618 LISNNATYLLYY

>member
-1 MVNRIVF
+1 MIKRVIF

-13 FFFALPVKSQIK
+13 FLFWLPVKSQIK
-25 HVVAKGETVFQIAK
+25 HLVAKGETVFQIAK

-57 GVQENTTLLIPK
+57 GVKENTTLLIPNGSVNK
-69 ATSGKG
+69 SIT
-75 VIHVVGE
+75 HVVGE
-82 KETLFGIAKKY
+82 KETIFGIAKKY
-93 NISVSDL
+93 NVSVSDI
-100 ETWNKASLQ
+100 ETWNKATLQ
-109 NGLKK
+109 NGLKI
-114 GQEIYVSKYP
+114 GQQIFVSKP
-124 NAKREINTESSFKPN
+124 SAADLNSMSNIASKPKAI
-139 LSSNS
+139 SA
-144 TSNSSKNKFAT
+144 AT

-167 IATRYG
+167 IASRYG
-173 LTVTELEQLNPQIVG
+173 LTVTELEQLNPQIVA
-188 GLSIGQTLVLN
+188 GLNIGQTLILK
-199 PGVQVKKTTKVT
+199 PGVQVKKPSNVT
-211 LVDYEVQP
+211 LIDYEVQP

-224 SLSKKFDIAQADLIT
+224 SLSKKFDIAQGELIT

-251 MILKVPSNGTGSYV
+251 MILKVPSNGTV
-265 SKVKDSVLVAKNK
+265 ISKVKDSVLVAKNK
-278 VNLIASVDKSKQKN
+278 VNLLASVDKSKQKN
-292 LVLLLPFNMA
+292 LVLLLPFNIN

-365 ISKNNFKNVDVVVG
+365 ISKNDFENVDAVVG
-379 PFQNSIVET
+379 PFQNSVVET
-388 TAQLLEKYDVPVI
+388 TAQLLTKYNTPVI
-401 SPLSKERGLPMANLY
+401 SPLSKERGFPLSNLY
-416 YSIPS
+416 YTVPA
-421 EDLLKVSM
+421 EDRLRASM
-429 FNYFKAKNGNVVA
+429 FDYFKSKNGNVVA
-442 IISSKKTTSKEYIS
+442 IISAKKTTSKDFIT

-463 HAAFNDKGALDVALL
+463 QALINDKGALDVALL
-478 KTKLVKGQKNFV
+478 KTQLVKGQKNFV
-490 LMEIEKASTILNITN
+490 LMEIEKASTIISITN

-539 LKLLFPSITK
+539 LKLLFPSATK
-549 VAETLEE
+549 VAETPEE

-594 FVKSAASTKTE
+594 FVKSAATTKTE
-605 YIENAFDYSSNNG
+605 YIENAFDYNSSNG
-618 MITNNATYLLYY
+618 LISNNATYLLYY

>member
-1 MVNRIVF
+1 MIKRVVF

-13 FFFALPVKSQIK
+13 FLFALPVQSQIK

-82 KETLFGIAKKY
+82 KETLFGISKKY
-93 NISVSDL
+93 NISVADL
-100 ETWNKASLQ
+100 EAWNKATLQ

-114 GQEIYVSKYP
+114 GQEIFVSKP
-124 NAKREINTESSFKPN
+124 SAADLKSVPTPFVSKPKPV
-139 LSSNS
+139 SNV
-144 TSNSSKNKFAT
+144 T

-188 GLSIGQTLVLN
+188 GLNIGQTLILK
-199 PGVQVKKTTKVT
+199 PGVQIKKPSNVT

-224 SLSKKFDIAQADLIT
+224 SLSKKFDIAQGDLIT

-251 MILKVPSNGTGSYV
+251 MILKVPSNGTV
-265 SKVKDSVLVAKNK
+265 VTKVKDSVLVAKNK
-278 VNLIASVDKSKQKN
+278 VNLLASVDKSKQKN
-292 LVLLLPFNMA
+292 LVLLLPFNIN

-327 FYAGALMAIDS
+327 FYAGALMAVDS

-345 VNVKVYDVE
+345 INVKVYDVE

-365 ISKNNFKNVDVVVG
+365 ISKNDFENVDAVVG
-379 PFQNSIVET
+379 PFQNSVVET
-388 TAQLLEKYDVPVI
+388 TAQLLTKYNTPVI
-401 SPLSKERGLPMANLY
+401 SPLSKERGLPLSNLY
-416 YSIPS
+416 YTVPS
-421 EDLLKVSM
+421 EDLLRASM
-429 FNYFKAKNGNVVA
+429 FNYFKSKNGNVVA
-442 IISSKKTTSKEYIS
+442 IISAKKTTSKDFIT

-478 KTKLVKGQKNFV
+478 KTQLVKGQKNFV
-490 LMEIEKASTILNITN
+490 LMEIEKASTILSITN

-529 EEIPMKNLTD
+529 EEIPMKNLAD
-539 LKLLFPSITK
+539 LKMLFPSATK
-549 VAETLEE
+549 VASTPEE

-594 FVKSAASTKTE
+594 FVKSAATTKTE
-605 YIENAFDYSSNNG
+605 YIENAFDYNSSNG
-618 MITNNATYLLYY
+618 LISNNATYLLYY

>member
-1 MVNRIVF
+1 MIKRVVF

-13 FFFALPVKSQIK
+13 FLFALPAQSQIK
-25 HVVAKGETVFQIAK
+25 HVVAKGETVTQIAK

-93 NISVSDL
+93 NISVADL
-100 ETWNKASLQ
+100 EAWNKATLQ

-114 GQEIYVSKYP
+114 GQEIFVSKP
-124 NAKREINTESSFKPN
+124 SAADLKSVPTPFVSKPKVVSS
-139 LSSNS
+139 
-144 TSNSSKNKFAT
+144 AT

-167 IATRYG
+167 IATKYG

-188 GLSIGQTLVLN
+188 GLNVGQTVVLK
-199 PGVQVKKTTKVT
+199 PGVQVKKTTNVT

-251 MILKVPSNGTGSYV
+251 MILKVPSNGTGTFV
-265 SKVKDSVLVAKNK
+265 SKAKDSVLVAKNK
-278 VNLIASVDKSKQKN
+278 VNLITSVDKSQQKN
-292 LVLLLPFNMA
+292 MVLLLPFNLT

-327 FYAGALMAIDS
+327 FYAGAQMAIDS

-365 ISKNNFKNVDVVVG
+365 ISKNNFENVDVVIG
-379 PFQNSIVET
+379 PFQNSVIET
-388 TAQLLEKYDVPVI
+388 TAQLLSKYNVPVI
-401 SPLSKERGLPMANLY
+401 SPLSKERGLPMNNLY
-416 YSIPS
+416 YTVPS
-421 EDLLKVSM
+421 EDLLRASM
-429 FNYFKAKNGNVVA
+429 FHYFKSKNGNVVA
-442 IISSKKTTSKEYIS
+442 VISTKKTTSKDFII
-456 ANHPEVK
+456 ANYPEVK
-463 HAAFNDKGALDVALL
+463 HALFNDKGALDVASL
-478 KTKLVKGQKNFV
+478 KAQLVKGQKNFV
-490 LMEIEKASTILNITN
+490 LMDVEKASSILNITN

-529 EEIPMKNLTD
+529 EEIPMKNLAE
-539 LKLLFPSITK
+539 LKMLFPSATK
-549 VAETLEE
+549 VASTPEE
-556 KIFEKQFKKINN
+556 MKFEKEFKKINN

-573 AAKKGFDVTFDAM
+573 AAKKGFDVTFDAL

-594 FVKSAASTKTE
+594 FVKSAETTKTE

>member
-1 MVNRIVF
+1 MIKRVVF

-13 FFFALPVKSQIK
+13 FFFALPIKSQIK
-25 HVVAKGETVFQIAK
+25 HVVAKGETVTQIAK
-39 KYEVTPFDI
+39 KYEVTTFDI

-69 ATSGKG
+69 ATSGKA
-75 VIHVVGE
+75 VLHVVGE

-100 ETWNKASLQ
+100 ETWNKATLQ

-114 GQEIYVSKYP
+114 GQEIFVSKP
-124 NAKREINTESSFKPN
+124 SAADLKSVSTPVVSKPKAV
-139 LSSNS
+139 SN
-144 TSNSSKNKFAT
+144 AT

-167 IATRYG
+167 IATKYG
-173 LTVTELEQLNPQIVG
+173 LTVTELEQLNPHIVG
-188 GLSIGQTLVLN
+188 GLNVGQTVVLK
-199 PGVQVKKTTKVT
+199 PGVQVKKTTNVT

-251 MILKVPSNGTGSYV
+251 MILKVPSNGTGTYV
-265 SKVKDSVLVAKNK
+265 SKAKDSVLVAKNK

-292 LVLLLPFNMA
+292 MVLLLPFNLT

-327 FYAGALMAIDS
+327 FYAGAQMAIDS

-365 ISKNNFKNVDVVVG
+365 ISKNNFENVDVVVG
-379 PFQNSIVET
+379 PFQNSVVET
-388 TAQLLEKYDVPVI
+388 TAQLLGKYNIPVI
-401 SPLSKERGLPMANLY
+401 SPLSKERGLPMDNLY

-421 EDLLKVSM
+421 EELLKVSM

-478 KTKLVKGQKNFV
+478 KTQLVKGQKNFV

-539 LKLLFPSITK
+539 LKLLFPSTTK
-549 VAETLEE
+549 VAETPEE

-594 FVKSAASTKTE
+594 FVKSAATTKTE

>member
-1 MVNRIVF
+1 MIKRVVF

-13 FFFALPVKSQIK
+13 FLFGLPVQSQIK
-25 HVVAKGETVFQIAK
+25 HLVAKGETVFQIAK

-57 GVQENTTLLIPK
+57 GVKENTTLLIPNGSVNK
-69 ATSGKG
+69 SIT
-75 VIHVVGE
+75 HVVGE
-82 KETLFGIAKKY
+82 KETIFGIAKKY
-93 NISVSDL
+93 NVSVSDI
-100 ETWNKASLQ
+100 ETWNKATLQ
-109 NGLKK
+109 NGLKI
-114 GQEIYVSKYP
+114 GQQIFVSKP
-124 NAKREINTESSFKPN
+124 SAADLNSMSNIASKPKAI
-139 LSSNS
+139 SA
-144 TSNSSKNKFAT
+144 AT
-155 THLVEAKETKYG
+155 THLVEAKETKSG
-167 IATRYG
+167 IASRYG
-173 LTVTELEQLNPQIVG
+173 LTVTELEQLNPQIVA
-188 GLSIGQTLVLN
+188 GLNIGQTLILK
-199 PGVQVKKTTKVT
+199 PGVQVKKPSNVT
-211 LVDYEVQP
+211 LIDYEVQP

-224 SLSKKFDIAQADLIT
+224 SLSKKFDIAQGELIT

-251 MILKVPSNGTGSYV
+251 MILKVPSNGTV
-265 SKVKDSVLVAKNK
+265 ISKVKDSVLVAKNK
-278 VNLIASVDKSKQKN
+278 VNLLASVDKSKQKN
-292 LVLLLPFNMA
+292 LVLLLPFNIN

-365 ISKNNFKNVDVVVG
+365 ISKNDFENVDAVVG
-379 PFQNSIVET
+379 PFQNSVVET
-388 TAQLLEKYDVPVI
+388 TAQLLTKYNTPVI
-401 SPLSKERGLPMANLY
+401 SPLSKERGFPLSNLY
-416 YSIPS
+416 YTVPA
-421 EDLLKVSM
+421 EDRLRASM
-429 FNYFKAKNGNVVA
+429 FDYFKSKNGNVVA
-442 IISSKKTTSKEYIS
+442 IISAKKTTSKDFIT

-463 HAAFNDKGALDVALL
+463 QALINDKGALDVALL
-478 KTKLVKGQKNFV
+478 KTQLVKGQKNFV
-490 LMEIEKASTILNITN
+490 LMEIEKASTIISITN

-539 LKLLFPSITK
+539 LKLLFPSATK
-549 VAETLEE
+549 IAETPEE

-594 FVKSAASTKTE
+594 FVKSAATTKTE
-605 YIENAFDYSSNNG
+605 YIENAFDYNSSNG
-618 MITNNATYLLYY
+618 LISNNATYLLYY

>member
-1 MVNRIVF
+1 MRRIVF
-8 LFSLI
+8 LIS
-13 FFFALPVKSQIK
+13 FFQVITFQLQAQIQ

-39 KYEVTPFDI
+39 KYEVTPYDI
-48 YRLNPDAKN
+48 YRLNPDAKEALK
-57 GVQENTTLLIPK
+57 ENTTLLIPK
-69 ATSGKG
+69 PSTGKAI
-75 VIHVVGE
+75 VHEVGE
-82 KETLFGIAKKY
+82 KETLYGIAKKY
-93 NISVSDL
+93 NVTVSDL
-100 ETWNKASLQ
+100 EQWNKSALEG
-109 NGLKK
+109 GLKK
-114 GQEIYVSKYP
+114 GQQIFVSKP
-124 NAKREINTESSFKPN
+124 SSTQEKSLSTIVSDTKP
-139 LSSNS
+139 
-144 TSNSSKNKFAT
+144 K
-155 THLVEAKETKYG
+155 
-167 IATRYG
+167 IATK
-173 LTVTELEQLNPQIVG
+173 TA
-188 GLSIGQTLVLN
+188 LSE
-199 PGVQVKKTTKVT
+199 
-211 LVDYEVQP
+211 YEVQP

-224 SLSKKFDIAQADLIT
+224 SLTKKFNISQEDLIK

-244 QDGLKIG
+244 LEGVKIG
-251 MILKVPSNGTGSYV
+251 MILNVPSIPNV
-265 SKVKDSVLVAKNK
+265 NVKVKDSVLAPKNK
-278 VNLIASVDKSKQKN
+278 TNLLASVDFTEQKSM
-292 LVLLLPFNMA
+292 VLLLPFNINKM
-302 KIETDS
+302 ETDS
-308 VKTKTEQLK
+308 LKTRSEHLK

-345 VNVKVYDVE
+345 VDIKVYDVE
-354 STKYSSNVASI
+354 SSKNSSNVATI
-365 ISKNNFKNVDVVVG
+365 LSKNNFEDVDVVVG
-379 PFQNSIVET
+379 PFQNSVVET
-388 TAQLLEKYDVPVI
+388 TAQLLAKYNVPVI
-401 SPLSKERGLPMANLY
+401 SPLSKERGLPMNNLY

-421 EDLLKVSM
+421 EDLLKASM
-429 FNYFKAKNGNVVA
+429 FNYFKTKNGNVVA

-478 KTKLVKGQKNFV
+478 KTQLVKGQKNFV

-539 LKLLFPSITK
+539 LKLLFPSATK
-549 VAETLEE
+549 VAETPEE

-594 FVKSAASTKTE
+594 FEKSAASTKTE